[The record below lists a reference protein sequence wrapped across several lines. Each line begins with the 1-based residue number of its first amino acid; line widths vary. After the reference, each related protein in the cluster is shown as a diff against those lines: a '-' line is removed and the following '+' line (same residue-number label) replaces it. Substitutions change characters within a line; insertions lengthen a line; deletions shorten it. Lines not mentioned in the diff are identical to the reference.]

1 MKNMKSNRHRNSFN
15 HKRFESNRYSERD
28 SDRNSE
34 RDTDRFSER
43 NNERNNGN
51 NSYKVNRESFQS
63 NRNKQQRNES
73 QNTKQQ
79 FKPSYHHFEQNYSKL
94 ESEIQE
100 LKAGYNEVCQYCG
113 QSVNEIAS
121 SFIDSSSNKP
131 VHFDCVLNKIA
142 ESEKLEAGDKVSYIG
157 QGRFGI
163 INFPNVHDVK
173 HFTIKK
179 IIEWETKDNTP
190 DWRKKM
196 ADLYSQIK

>member
-1 MKNMKSNRHRNSFN
+1 MKNMRSNRHRNNFN
-15 HKRFESNRYSERD
+15 QRRFESNRYNNERD
-28 SDRNSE
+28 SERETDRNSE
-34 RDTDRFSER
+34 R
-43 NNERNNGN
+43 NNT
-51 NSYKVNRESFQS
+51 YKVNRESFQS
-63 NRNKQQRNES
+63 NRNKQQRNDS

-79 FKPSYHHFEQNYSKL
+79 FKPSYHHFEQNFSKL

-113 QSVNEIAS
+113 QPINEIAS
-121 SFIDSSSNKP
+121 SFIDTNSNKP
-131 VHFDCVLNKIA
+131 VHFDCVLSKIA